1 LVILKKK
8 LITIINL
15 ISASLKYHIE
25 LHCAQIIEIAH
36 TIAIRECET
45 MRGANKIG
53 NLHRSGLLGEALILI
68 LFAT

>member
-1 LVILKKK
+1 MRFLFGYLKKK

-25 LHCAQIIEIAH
+25 LYCAQIIEIAH

-53 NLHRSGLLGEALILI
+53 NLH
-68 LFAT
+68 

>member
-1 LVILKKK
+1 MT
-8 LITIINL
+8 TIINL

-53 NLHRSGLLGEALILI
+53 NLH
-68 LFAT
+68 